1 MTDDR
6 GKIIAAIAV
15 FAAGVLGYYLVPVR
29 GTGFQASG
37 IQIGSLVLGA
47 LLGAGIY
54 ATTDQF
60 SRFRHFVRQARAEL
74 SRVVWPSRQETIQT
88 TAVVILM
95 VLFVGA
101 FLWVVDWI
109 VFSAVRLVMG

>member
-1 MTDDR
+1 
-6 GKIIAAIAV
+6 G
-15 FAAGVLGYYLVPVR
+15 P
-29 GTGFQASG
+29 
-37 IQIGSLVLGA
+37 

-60 SRFRHFVRQARAEL
+60 SQLRRFVREARTEL

-88 TAVVILM
+88 TAVVIAM
-95 VLFVGA
+95 VLFVGV

-109 VFSAVRLVMG
+109 VFSAVRAVMG

>member
-1 MTDDR
+1 MSDKP
-6 GKIIAAIAV
+6 KIIAAVTV
-15 FAAGVLGYYLVPVR
+15 FAVGVLGYYFLEP
-29 GTGFQASG
+29 Q
-37 IQIGSLVLGA
+37 GSLARIGGLVAGP

-60 SRFRHFVRQARAEL
+60 SQLRRFVREARTEL

-88 TAVVILM
+88 TAVVIAM
-95 VLFVGA
+95 VLFVGV

-109 VFSAVRLVMG
+109 VFSAVRAVMG